1 MHKGFLQKSPCFAN
15 CCFYILLLLLCAC
28 NTLPS
33 QPAVSSAD
41 TAASQQYSTKF
52 IAPEFNT
59 DVPLLK
65 SQHLQLEYWLAK
77 TTTPDQVL
85 LSSNEIQHFN
95 QRLISILPEVIDV
108 LAEPAIYRIDEVRTM
123 ILALSHPSDQ
133 PRFNQT
139 GIALT
144 EQDWQHYE
152 KLLGLPQ
159 LPSAVTAQFA
169 LVTSRGDL
177 RTFPTDEGV
186 YSSSTDQHL
195 DRFQE
200 SAVFPGEALQV
211 LHLSADAQWAFV
223 RHYHYQGWLAV
234 KHFATAEKSVVEQF
248 IKAADFIVVTGV
260 QVKTNFNTVQP
271 LASQVILEMGVK
283 LPRVRQHPPL
293 VNGQNASF
301 SYVVQLP
308 VRQPTGQLQLVNALI
323 ARHQDITEHYLPL
336 TKANILRQAF
346 KFLGEHYGWGH
357 DLYARDCSGFIGEVY
372 RSFGFILP
380 RNTGTQGQPSFGSFL
395 QIADSSA
402 QQKHLALQQAQ
413 TGDLIFIPGHVML
426 VLGQD
431 RGETFMI
438 HDVAGLHYYRA
449 DGSLYHSML
458 NGVSITPLSPLQRNE
473 QQSYIDGI
481 YLLKS
486 LTREFYANPA
496 N

>member
-1 MHKGFLQKSPCFAN
+1 MTHKGFLHKFASY
-15 CCFYILLLLLCAC
+15 CLYSQLLLLCAC
-28 NTLPS
+28 NTSPS
-33 QPAVSSAD
+33 QPAVSAVE
-41 TAASQQYSTKF
+41 TAASQQYVTKF

-59 DVPLLK
+59 DVPRLK

-77 TTTPDQVL
+77 TTNPDQVL
-85 LSSNEIQHFN
+85 FSSRQIQQFN
-95 QRLISILPEVIDV
+95 QRLISTLPEVIDV
-108 LAEPAIYRIDEVRTM
+108 LTEPEMYQVDEVRTM

-133 PRFNQT
+133 PRFNQA

-144 EQDWQHYE
+144 AQDWQLFE
-152 KLLGLPQ
+152 KLLGLPPM
-159 LPSAVTAQFA
+159 PSAVTAQFA
-169 LVTSRGDL
+169 LVTSRGNL
-177 RTFPTDEGV
+177 RTFPTDKPV
-186 YSSSTDQHL
+186 YSSSTDRHL

-200 SAVFPGEALQV
+200 TAVFPGEALQV
-211 LHLSADAQWAFV
+211 LHLSQDAQWAFV

-234 KHFATAEKSVVEQF
+234 KHFAIAEKSVVEQF
-248 IKAADFIVVTGV
+248 INATDFIVVTGA
-260 QVKTNFNTVQP
+260 QVKTNLNTAQP
-271 LASQVILEMGVK
+271 QASEVLLEMGVK
-283 LPRVRQHPPL
+283 LPRVRQHPPV

-308 VRQPTGQLQLVNALI
+308 IRQSTGQLQLVNALI
-323 ARHQDITEHYLPL
+323 ARHQDVTEQYLSL
-336 TKANILRQAF
+336 TKANILRQSF

-357 DLYARDCSGFIGEVY
+357 DLNARDCSGFIGEIY

-380 RNTGTQGQPSFGSFL
+380 RNTGTQGQTSFGGFL
-395 QIADSSA
+395 QTAEFSSH
-402 QQKHLALQQAQ
+402 QKHLAIRQAQ

-426 VLGQD
+426 VLGHEH
-431 RGETFMI
+431 GETFVI

-458 NGVSITPLSPLQRNE
+458 NGVSITPLSPLQRNQ

-486 LTREFYANPA
+486 LSREFYANPA